1 VDSACG
7 ALPGSRDSAYGLLKE
22 IQLEPSMHPA
32 GSPFSFL
39 QSRPAQ
45 VLTAVLVLLA
55 LVYYGKAQTTEITPL
70 TKPLSEFPA
79 RAGSWQLVQEGVV
92 EKEVQDV
99 LRADDLLTRQY
110 ASPGS
115 PLAASLFVAY
125 FRSQRSGKAPHSP
138 KNCLPGSG
146 WTESESA
153 IIDVPIPGGASLN
166 VNRYLVSKGQSRS
179 LVIYW
184 YQSKNRAI
192 ASEFQAKAY
201 LVWDALRYNRSDTA
215 LVRVVL
221 PVREGNEKEAE
232 EAALDFVRALQP
244 HVQTYFPS

>member
-1 VDSACG
+1 
-7 ALPGSRDSAYGLLKE
+7 
-22 IQLEPSMHPA
+22 
-32 GSPFSFL
+32 
-39 QSRPAQ
+39 
-45 VLTAVLVLLA
+45 
-55 LVYYGKAQTTEITPL
+55 
-70 TKPLSEFPA
+70 
-79 RAGSWQLVQEGVV
+79 
-92 EKEVQDV
+92 
-99 LRADDLLTRQY
+99 
-110 ASPGS
+110 
-115 PLAASLFVAY
+115 
-125 FRSQRSGKAPHSP
+125 
-138 KNCLPGSG
+138 
-146 WTESESA
+146 
-153 IIDVPIPGGASLN
+153 